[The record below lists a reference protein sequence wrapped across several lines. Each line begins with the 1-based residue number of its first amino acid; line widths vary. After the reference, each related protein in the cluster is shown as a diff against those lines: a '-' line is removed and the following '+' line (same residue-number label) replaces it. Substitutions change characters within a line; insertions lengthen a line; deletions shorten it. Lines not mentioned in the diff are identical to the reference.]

1 MTAFLFTLALGLA
14 LADWRAV
21 AREQRQLE
29 YLFKPATLVVI
40 LMGAWSLTQD
50 AHDGWLAVWFLL
62 GLFGSLLG
70 DIFLMLPHNRFFL
83 QGLVAFLL
91 AHLAYIIGLNPT
103 LPPLSSLVLIP
114 LIAIVAIPIARQLIM
129 GLRRS
134 GRASLVAPVALYVVV
149 ISVMLFS
156 AVATWFRV
164 EWTTLRAALVSVGA
178 TLFYISDAVLG
189 WNQFVK
195 PFAAARVIVMATYHL
210 AQLALALTIAT

>member
-1 MTAFLFTLALGLA
+1 
-14 LADWRAV
+14 
-21 AREQRQLE
+21 
-29 YLFKPATLVVI
+29 
-40 LMGAWSLTQD
+40 
-50 AHDGWLAVWFLL
+50 
-62 GLFGSLLG
+62 LG

-91 AHLAYIIGLNPT
+91 AHIAYIVGLNPT